1 MKLHTILSIK
11 RPHLNIIRLTC
22 AMVAFVPRQI
32 GIPLILRLPEI
43 GQYIL
48 VRPSGISKIR
58 PLVKVSFISPDVEH
72 RI

>member
-1 MKLHTILSIK
+1 MKLYIILSIK
-11 RPHLNIIRLTC
+11 RPHLNILPLTC
-22 AMVAFVPRQI
+22 AMVAFIPGQI

-48 VRPSGISKIR
+48 VRPTGISKIR

-72 RI
+72 CI